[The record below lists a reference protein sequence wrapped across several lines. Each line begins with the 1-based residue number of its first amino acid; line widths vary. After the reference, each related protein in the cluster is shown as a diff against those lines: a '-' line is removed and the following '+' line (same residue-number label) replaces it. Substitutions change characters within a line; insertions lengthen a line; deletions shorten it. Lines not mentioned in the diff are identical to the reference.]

1 MKRVELLAPAGNYD
15 ALLGAVNAGADAVY
29 LGGEQY
35 GARAY
40 ADNFSRDEIISGI
53 RLAHIYHK
61 KIYLTINTLVKEREL
76 EGLYDFLLPFYEAGL
91 DGVIIQDLGVLAY
104 VRRYFP
110 GLELHAST
118 QMTLTGSEGV
128 SFLKEYG
135 VSRVVPARELSLE
148 EIKDLKQ
155 TGAEVEIFIHGA
167 MCYCYSGQ
175 CLFSSILGGRSGN
188 RGRCAQPCRLPYE
201 INGGKECFPLSMRDM
216 CTIDLLP
223 ELIESGVDSFK
234 IEGRMKK
241 PSYVAG
247 VTAIYRKYI
256 DQYYEKGSIHVSA
269 QDRQLLS
276 SLYIR
281 SKIGDGYFHRHNG
294 REMLTLESPAYSE
307 TDPGILTEIADRY
320 VHAPEKVPVD
330 AQIELCSGKPAKLSL
345 RAKEAVFTC
354 EGEIVQEA
362 QKQPLQMEKIE
373 QQIRKM
379 GASLLKVQDIKVKT
393 QGQVFLPIGAI
404 NELRRKTVLAM
415 EDKLIAAPSR
425 EAVPYD
431 PYVRPQKQRLQ
442 KGAGGESLRKP
453 LEVCVST
460 WDQFDQIIDRG
471 LYRIYLDSRLFLEK
485 ETLQKKLS
493 LKKGNTQIYGSTPYI
508 VREKDDKTLFDV
520 RDAYKEQLIQG
531 VLIRNLES
539 LAILKDS
546 IAKKDLE
553 LDYGVYVWNHE
564 ALDLLSDKASGIC
577 LPVELNKGEW
587 EELITYGKQKMRLS
601 AVVYGRLPMMITAN
615 CLQKTSDGCRGKSGT
630 VMLKD
635 RYGKEFPVYHDC
647 RHCYN
652 IVYNSVPLSL
662 HRAFSEE
669 LQEALHCRLD
679 FTLETAKE
687 CLKVTEYFQKI
698 SVQYEDPFY
707 SEYTTGHYKRGVE

>member
-345 RAKEAVFTC
+345 RAKEDVITC

-362 QKQPLQMEKIE
+362 QKQPLQTEKIE

>member
-1 MKRVELLAPAGNYD
+1 MKKVELLAPAGNYD

-76 EGLYDFLLPFYEAGL
+76 EGLYDFFLPFYEAGL

-148 EIKDLKQ
+148 EIKNLKE

-345 RAKEAVFTC
+345 RAREAVITC

-362 QKQPLQMEKIE
+362 QKQPLQTEKIE

-404 NELRRKTVLAM
+404 NELRRKAVLAM
-415 EDKLIAAPSR
+415 EDKLIAAPRR
-425 EAVPYD
+425 EAVPYE
-431 PYVRPQKQRLQ
+431 PYVRPQRQRLQ
-442 KGAGGESLRKP
+442 KRPGGESLRKP

-520 RDAYKEQLIQG
+520 KDAYKEQLIQG

>member
-1 MKRVELLAPAGNYD
+1 MKKVELLAPAGNYD

-148 EIKDLKQ
+148 EIKNLKE

-345 RAKEAVFTC
+345 RAREAVITC

-362 QKQPLQMEKIE
+362 QKQPLQTEKIE

-393 QGQVFLPIGAI
+393 QGQVFLPISAI
-404 NELRRKTVLAM
+404 NELRRKAVLAM
-415 EDKLIAAPSR
+415 EDKLIAAPRR
-425 EAVPYD
+425 EAVPYE
-431 PYVRPQKQRLQ
+431 PYVRPQRQRLQ
-442 KGAGGESLRKP
+442 KRPGGESLRKP

-520 RDAYKEQLIQG
+520 EDAYKEQLIQG

-630 VMLKD
+630 VMLMD

-652 IVYNSVPLSL
+652 IIYNSVPLSL

>member
-281 SKIGDGYFHRHNG
+281 SKIGDGYFYRHNG

-330 AQIELCSGKPAKLSL
+330 AQIELCSGKPAILSL
-345 RAKEAVFTC
+345 RAKEDVVTC

-362 QKQPLQMEKIE
+362 QKQPLQTEKIE

-425 EAVPYD
+425 EAVPYE

-442 KGAGGESLRKP
+442 KRAGGENLRKP

-601 AVVYGRLPMMITAN
+601 AVVYGRLLMMITAN

>member
-1 MKRVELLAPAGNYD
+1 MKKVELLAPAGNYD

-91 DGVIIQDLGVLAY
+91 DGVIIQDLGVLTY

-148 EIKDLKQ
+148 EIKNLKE

-345 RAKEAVFTC
+345 RAREAVITC

-362 QKQPLQMEKIE
+362 QKQPLQTEKIE

-404 NELRRKTVLAM
+404 NELRRKAVLAM
-415 EDKLIAAPSR
+415 EDKLIAAPRR
-425 EAVPYD
+425 EAVPYE
-431 PYVRPQKQRLQ
+431 PYVRPQRQRLQ
-442 KGAGGESLRKP
+442 KRPGGESLRKP

-520 RDAYKEQLIQG
+520 EDAYKEQLIQG

-647 RHCYN
+647 HHCYN
-652 IVYNSVPLSL
+652 IIYNSVPLSL

>member
-1 MKRVELLAPAGNYD
+1 MKRVELLVPAGNYD

-345 RAKEAVFTC
+345 RAKEAVITC

-362 QKQPLQMEKIE
+362 QKQPLQTEKIE

-404 NELRRKTVLAM
+404 NELRRKAVLAM
-415 EDKLIAAPSR
+415 EDKLIAAPCR
-425 EAVPYD
+425 EAVPYE

-442 KGAGGESLRKP
+442 KRAGGENLRKP

>member
-1 MKRVELLAPAGNYD
+1 MKKVELLAPAGNYD

-76 EGLYDFLLPFYEAGL
+76 EGLYDFFLPFYEAGL

-148 EIKDLKQ
+148 EIKNLKE

-345 RAKEAVFTC
+345 RAREAVITC

-362 QKQPLQMEKIE
+362 QKQPLQREKIE

-404 NELRRKTVLAM
+404 NELRRKAVLAM
-415 EDKLIAAPSR
+415 EDKLIAAPRR
-425 EAVPYD
+425 EAVPYE
-431 PYVRPQKQRLQ
+431 PYVRPQRQRLQ
-442 KGAGGESLRKP
+442 KRPGGESLRKP

-520 RDAYKEQLIQG
+520 EDAYKEQLIQG

-601 AVVYGRLPMMITAN
+601 AVVYGSLPMMITAN

>member
-1 MKRVELLAPAGNYD
+1 MKKVELLAPAGNYD

-148 EIKDLKQ
+148 EIKNLKE

-345 RAKEAVFTC
+345 RAREAVITC

-362 QKQPLQMEKIE
+362 QKQPLQREKIE

-404 NELRRKTVLAM
+404 NELRRKAVLAM
-415 EDKLIAAPSR
+415 EDKLIAAPRR
-425 EAVPYD
+425 EAVPYE
-431 PYVRPQKQRLQ
+431 PYVRPQRQRLQ
-442 KGAGGESLRKP
+442 KRPGGESLRKP

-520 RDAYKEQLIQG
+520 EDAYKEQLIQG

>member
-1 MKRVELLAPAGNYD
+1 MKKVELLAPAGNYD

-345 RAKEAVFTC
+345 RAKEAVVTC

-404 NELRRKTVLAM
+404 NELRRKAVLAM
-415 EDKLIAAPSR
+415 EDKLIAAPRR
-425 EAVPYD
+425 EAVPYE
-431 PYVRPQKQRLQ
+431 PYVRPQRQRLQ
-442 KGAGGESLRKP
+442 KRPGGESLRKP

-520 RDAYKEQLIQG
+520 EDAYKEQLIQG

-577 LPVELNKGEW
+577 IPVELNKGEW

-652 IVYNSVPLSL
+652 IIYNSVPLSL

>member
-1 MKRVELLAPAGNYD
+1 MKKVELLAPAGNYD

-135 VSRVVPARELSLE
+135 VSRVVPARELSLK
-148 EIKDLKQ
+148 EIKNLKE

-241 PSYVAG
+241 LSYVAG

-307 TDPGILTEIADRY
+307 TDPGVLTEIADRY

-345 RAKEAVFTC
+345 RAKEAVITC

-362 QKQPLQMEKIE
+362 QKQPLQREKIE

-404 NELRRKTVLAM
+404 NELRRKAVLAM
-415 EDKLIAAPSR
+415 EDKLIAAPCR
-425 EAVPYD
+425 EAVPYE

-442 KGAGGESLRKP
+442 KRAGGENLRKP
-453 LEVCVST
+453 LEVCVSA

>member
-1 MKRVELLAPAGNYD
+1 MKKVELLAPAGNYD

-148 EIKDLKQ
+148 EIKNLKE

-188 RGRCAQPCRLPYE
+188 RGKCAQPCRLPYE

-345 RAKEAVFTC
+345 RAKEDVITC

-362 QKQPLQMEKIE
+362 QKQPLQTEKIE

-404 NELRRKTVLAM
+404 NELRRKAVLAM
-415 EDKLIAAPSR
+415 EDKLIAAPCR
-425 EAVPYD
+425 EAVPYE

-442 KGAGGESLRKP
+442 KRTGGENLRKP

-564 ALDLLSDKASGIC
+564 ALELLSDKASGIC

-587 EELITYGKQKMRLS
+587 EELITYGKQKMHLS

>member
-345 RAKEAVFTC
+345 RAKEAVVTC

>member
-345 RAKEAVFTC
+345 RAKEAVVTC

-508 VREKDDKTLFDV
+508 VREEDDKTLFDV

>member
-1 MKRVELLAPAGNYD
+1 MKKVELLAPAGNYD

-91 DGVIIQDLGVLAY
+91 DGVIIQDLGVLTY

-148 EIKDLKQ
+148 EIKNLKE

-345 RAKEAVFTC
+345 RAREAVITC

-362 QKQPLQMEKIE
+362 QKQPLQTEKIE

-393 QGQVFLPIGAI
+393 QAQVFLPIGAI
-404 NELRRKTVLAM
+404 NELRRKAVLAM
-415 EDKLIAAPSR
+415 EDKLIAAPRR
-425 EAVPYD
+425 EAVPYE
-431 PYVRPQKQRLQ
+431 PYVRPQRQRLQ
-442 KGAGGESLRKP
+442 KRPGGESLRKP

-520 RDAYKEQLIQG
+520 EDAYKEQLIQG

-647 RHCYN
+647 HHCYN
-652 IVYNSVPLSL
+652 IIYNSVPLSL

>member
-76 EGLYDFLLPFYEAGL
+76 EGLYVFLLPFYEAGL

-201 INGGKECFPLSMRDM
+201 INGGKECFSLSMRDM

-345 RAKEAVFTC
+345 RAKEAVITC

-404 NELRRKTVLAM
+404 NELRRKTVLVM

>member
-345 RAKEAVFTC
+345 RAKEDVITC

>member
-1 MKRVELLAPAGNYD
+1 MKKVELLAPAGNYE

-76 EGLYDFLLPFYEAGL
+76 EGLYDFLLPLYEAGL

-104 VRRYFP
+104 VKRYFP

-118 QMTLTGSEGV
+118 QMTLTGCEGV
-128 SFLKEYG
+128 SLLKEYG

-148 EIKDLKQ
+148 EIRKIKQ
-155 TGAEVEIFIHGA
+155 TGTEVEIFIHGA

-223 ELIESGVDSFK
+223 ELIKSGVDSFK

-256 DQYYEKGSIHVSA
+256 DQYYEQGGIYVSA
-269 QDRQLLS
+269 KDRQLLS

-281 SKIGDGYFHRHNG
+281 SRIGDGYFHRHNG
-294 REMLTLESPAYSE
+294 RELLTLDSPAYSE
-307 TDPGILTEIADRY
+307 TAPGILAEIADRY

-330 AQIELCSGKPAKLSL
+330 AQVELCSGKPARLCL
-345 RAKEAVFTC
+345 RAKEAVITC

-362 QKQPLQMEKIE
+362 QRQPLQKEKIE
-373 QQIRKM
+373 QQIRKS
-379 GASLLKVQDIKVKT
+379 GASLLRIQEIELKT

-404 NELRRKTVLAM
+404 NDLRRKAVLAM
-415 EDKLIAAPSR
+415 EDKLIAAHR

-431 PYVRPQKQRLQ
+431 SYVQPQRQRLQ
-442 KGAGGESLRKP
+442 KRSVGESRQKP
-453 LEVCVST
+453 LEACIST
-460 WDQFDQIIDRG
+460 WDQFDQVIDRG
-471 LYRIYLDSRLFLEK
+471 LYRIYLDSRLLSEK
-485 ETLQKKLS
+485 EMLQKKLS
-493 LKKGNTQIYGSTPYI
+493 YKKGSTQIYGSTPYI
-508 VREKDDKTLFDV
+508 VREKDYKTLFDM
-520 RDAYKEQLIQG
+520 RDSYKEQLIQG
-531 VLIRNLES
+531 ILIRNLES
-539 LAILKDS
+539 LAILQDD

-553 LDYGVYVWNHE
+553 LDHGIYVWNHA
-564 ALDLLSDKASGIC
+564 ALDLLSGRASGIC

-587 EELITYGKQKMRLS
+587 EELITYGKHKMRLS

-615 CLQKTSDGCRGKSGT
+615 CLQKTSDGCCEKSGT

-669 LQEALHCRLD
+669 LQETLHCRLD
-679 FTLETAKE
+679 FTVETAQE
-687 CLKVTEYFQKI
+687 CRKVTEYFQKI
-698 SVQYEDPFY
+698 SVQYEKPFY

>member
-1 MKRVELLAPAGNYD
+1 MKKVELLAPAGNYD

-104 VRRYFP
+104 VKRYFP

-148 EIKDLKQ
+148 EIKNLKE

-256 DQYYEKGSIHVSA
+256 DQYYEKGSIRVSA

-345 RAKEAVFTC
+345 RAKEAVITC

-362 QKQPLQMEKIE
+362 QKQPLQTEKIE
-373 QQIRKM
+373 QQIRKT

-404 NELRRKTVLAM
+404 NELRRKAVLAM

-431 PYVRPQKQRLQ
+431 PYVRPQRQRLQ
-442 KGAGGESLRKP
+442 KRPGGESLRKP

-520 RDAYKEQLIQG
+520 EDAYKEQLIQG

>member
-1 MKRVELLAPAGNYD
+1 MKKVELLAPAGNYD

-148 EIKDLKQ
+148 EIKNLKE

-345 RAKEAVFTC
+345 RAREAVITC

-362 QKQPLQMEKIE
+362 QKQPLQTEKIE

-404 NELRRKTVLAM
+404 NELRRKAVLAM
-415 EDKLIAAPSR
+415 EDKLIAAPRR
-425 EAVPYD
+425 EAVPYE
-431 PYVRPQKQRLQ
+431 PYVRPQRQRLQ
-442 KGAGGESLRKP
+442 KRPGGESLRKP

-520 RDAYKEQLIQG
+520 EDAYKEQLIQG

-577 LPVELNKGEW
+577 IPVELNKGEW

-652 IVYNSVPLSL
+652 IIYNSVPLSL

>member
-269 QDRQLLS
+269 QYRQLLS

-330 AQIELCSGKPAKLSL
+330 AQIVLCSGKPAILSL
-345 RAKEAVFTC
+345 RAKEDVVTC

-362 QKQPLQMEKIE
+362 QKQPLQTEKIE

-539 LAILKDS
+539 LAILNDS

>member
-1 MKRVELLAPAGNYD
+1 MKKVELLAPAGNYD

-148 EIKDLKQ
+148 EIKNLKE

-345 RAKEAVFTC
+345 RAREAVITC

-362 QKQPLQMEKIE
+362 QKQPLQTEKIE

-404 NELRRKTVLAM
+404 NELRRKAVLAM
-415 EDKLIAAPSR
+415 EDKLIAAPRR
-425 EAVPYD
+425 EAVPYE
-431 PYVRPQKQRLQ
+431 PYVRPQRQRLQ
-442 KGAGGESLRKP
+442 KRPGGESLRKP

-493 LKKGNTQIYGSTPYI
+493 LKKGNTQIYGCTPYI

-520 RDAYKEQLIQG
+520 KDAYKEQLIQG

-615 CLQKTSDGCRGKSGT
+615 CLQKTSDGCHGKSGT

-652 IVYNSVPLSL
+652 IIYNSVPLSL

>member
-1 MKRVELLAPAGNYD
+1 MKKVELLAPAGNYD

-148 EIKDLKQ
+148 EIKNLKE

-345 RAKEAVFTC
+345 RAKEDVITC

-362 QKQPLQMEKIE
+362 QKQPLQTEKIE

-393 QGQVFLPIGAI
+393 QAQVFLPIGAI
-404 NELRRKTVLAM
+404 NELRRKAVLAM
-415 EDKLIAAPSR
+415 EDKLIAAPCR
-425 EAVPYD
+425 EAVPYE

-442 KGAGGESLRKP
+442 KRTGGENLRKP

-564 ALDLLSDKASGIC
+564 ALELLSDKASGIC

-587 EELITYGKQKMRLS
+587 EELITYGKQKMHLS

>member
-1 MKRVELLAPAGNYD
+1 MKKVELLAPAGNYD

-40 ADNFSRDEIISGI
+40 ADNFFRDEIISGI

-148 EIKDLKQ
+148 EIKNLKE

-188 RGRCAQPCRLPYE
+188 RGRCAQPCRLPYG

-320 VHAPEKVPVD
+320 VHAPEKVLVD

-345 RAKEAVFTC
+345 RAREAVITC

-362 QKQPLQMEKIE
+362 QKQPLQTEKIE

-415 EDKLIAAPSR
+415 EDKLIAAPRR
-425 EAVPYD
+425 EAVPYE
-431 PYVRPQKQRLQ
+431 PYVRPQRQRLQ
-442 KGAGGESLRKP
+442 KRPGGESLRKP

-520 RDAYKEQLIQG
+520 EDAYKEQLIQG

-553 LDYGVYVWNHE
+553 LDCGVYAWNHE

>member
-281 SKIGDGYFHRHNG
+281 SEIGDGYFHRHNG

-345 RAKEAVFTC
+345 RAKEDVITC

-362 QKQPLQMEKIE
+362 QKQPLQTEKIE

-404 NELRRKTVLAM
+404 NELRRKAVLAM
-415 EDKLIAAPSR
+415 EDKLIAAPCR
-425 EAVPYD
+425 EAVPYE

-564 ALDLLSDKASGIC
+564 ALDLLSGKASGIC

-587 EELITYGKQKMRLS
+587 EELIAYGKQKMRLS

-615 CLQKTSDGCRGKSGT
+615 CLQKTSDGCCGKSGT

>member
-155 TGAEVEIFIHGA
+155 TGAEGEIFIHGA

-345 RAKEAVFTC
+345 RAKEAVITC

-362 QKQPLQMEKIE
+362 QKQPLQTEKIE

-404 NELRRKTVLAM
+404 NELRRKAVLAM
-415 EDKLIAAPSR
+415 EDKLIAAPCR
-425 EAVPYD
+425 EAVPYE

-442 KGAGGESLRKP
+442 KRAGGENLRKP

>member
-1 MKRVELLAPAGNYD
+1 MKKVELLAPAGNYD

-40 ADNFSRDEIISGI
+40 ADNFSQDEIISGI

-76 EGLYDFLLPFYEAGL
+76 EGLYDFFLPFYEAGL

-148 EIKDLKQ
+148 EIKNLKE

-345 RAKEAVFTC
+345 RAREAVITC

-362 QKQPLQMEKIE
+362 QKQPLQREKIE

-404 NELRRKTVLAM
+404 NELRRKAVLAM
-415 EDKLIAAPSR
+415 EDKLIAAPRR
-425 EAVPYD
+425 EAVPYE
-431 PYVRPQKQRLQ
+431 PYVRPQRQRLQ
-442 KGAGGESLRKP
+442 KRPGGESLRKP

-520 RDAYKEQLIQG
+520 EDAYKEQLIQG

>member
-345 RAKEAVFTC
+345 RAKEAVITC

>member
-1 MKRVELLAPAGNYD
+1 MKKVELLAPAGNYE

-76 EGLYDFLLPFYEAGL
+76 EGLYDFLLPLYEAGL

-104 VRRYFP
+104 VKRYFP

-118 QMTLTGSEGV
+118 QMTLTGCEGV
-128 SFLKEYG
+128 SLLKEYG

-148 EIKDLKQ
+148 EIKKLKQ
-155 TGAEVEIFIHGA
+155 TGTEVEIFIHGA

-223 ELIESGVDSFK
+223 ELIKSGVDSFK

-256 DQYYEKGSIHVSA
+256 DQYYEQGGIHVSA
-269 QDRQLLS
+269 KDRQLLS

-281 SKIGDGYFHRHNG
+281 SRIGDGYFHRHNG
-294 REMLTLESPAYSE
+294 RELLTLNSPAYSE
-307 TDPGILTEIADRY
+307 TAPGILAEIADRY
-320 VHAPEKVPVD
+320 VHALEKVPVD
-330 AQIELCSGKPAKLSL
+330 AQVELCSGKPARLCL
-345 RAKEAVFTC
+345 RAKEAVITC

-362 QKQPLQMEKIE
+362 QRQPLQKEKIE
-373 QQIRKM
+373 QQIRKS
-379 GASLLKVQDIKVKT
+379 GASLLRIQEIELKT

-404 NELRRKTVLAM
+404 NDLRRKAVFAM
-415 EDKLIAAPSR
+415 EDKLIAAARR

-431 PYVRPQKQRLQ
+431 SYVQPQRQRLQ
-442 KGAGGESLRKP
+442 KRSAGESRQKP
-453 LEVCVST
+453 LEACIST
-460 WDQFDQIIDRG
+460 WDQFDQVVDRG
-471 LYRIYLDSRLFLEK
+471 LYRIYLDSRLLSEK
-485 ETLQKKLS
+485 EMLQKKLS
-493 LKKGNTQIYGSTPYI
+493 YKKGSTQIYGSTPYI
-508 VREKDDKTLFDV
+508 VREKDYKTLFDM
-520 RDAYKEQLIQG
+520 RDSYKEQLIQG
-531 VLIRNLES
+531 ILIRNLES
-539 LAILKDS
+539 LAILQDD

-553 LDYGVYVWNHE
+553 LDHGIYVWNHA
-564 ALDLLSDKASGIC
+564 ALDLLSGRASGIC

-587 EELITYGKQKMRLS
+587 EELITYGKHKMRLS

-615 CLQKTSDGCRGKSGT
+615 CLKKTSDGCCEKSGT

-669 LQEALHCRLD
+669 LQETLHCRLD
-679 FTLETAKE
+679 FTVETAQE
-687 CLKVTEYFQKI
+687 CRKVTEYFQKI
-698 SVQYEDPFY
+698 SVQYEKPFY

>member
-40 ADNFSRDEIISGI
+40 ADNFSRDEIISAI

-345 RAKEAVFTC
+345 RAKEAVITC

>member
-1 MKRVELLAPAGNYD
+1 MKKVELLAPAGNYD

-76 EGLYDFLLPFYEAGL
+76 EGLYDFFLPFYEAGL

-148 EIKDLKQ
+148 EIKNLKE

-345 RAKEAVFTC
+345 RAREAVITC

-362 QKQPLQMEKIE
+362 QKQPLQTEKIE

-404 NELRRKTVLAM
+404 NELRRKAVLAM
-415 EDKLIAAPSR
+415 EDKLIAAPRR
-425 EAVPYD
+425 EAVPYE
-431 PYVRPQKQRLQ
+431 PYVRPQRQRLQ
-442 KGAGGESLRKP
+442 KRPGGESLRKP

-520 RDAYKEQLIQG
+520 EDAYKEQLIQG

-652 IVYNSVPLSL
+652 IIYNSVPLSL

>member
-148 EIKDLKQ
+148 EIRDLKQ
-155 TGAEVEIFIHGA
+155 TGTEVEIFIHGA

-345 RAKEAVFTC
+345 RAKEDVVTC

-362 QKQPLQMEKIE
+362 QKQPLQTEKIE

-425 EAVPYD
+425 EAVPYE

-442 KGAGGESLRKP
+442 KRAGGENLRKP

-471 LYRIYLDSRLFLEK
+471 LYRIYLDSRLFLVK

-669 LQEALHCRLD
+669 LQETLHCRLD

>member
-148 EIKDLKQ
+148 EIKNLKE

-345 RAKEAVFTC
+345 RAKEAVITC

-362 QKQPLQMEKIE
+362 QKQPLQTEKIE

-404 NELRRKTVLAM
+404 NELRRKAVLAM
-415 EDKLIAAPSR
+415 EDKLIAAPCR
-425 EAVPYD
+425 EAVPYE

-442 KGAGGESLRKP
+442 KRPGGENLRKP

-564 ALDLLSDKASGIC
+564 AIDLLSDKASGIC

-615 CLQKTSDGCRGKSGT
+615 CLQKTSDGCCGKSGT

>member
-1 MKRVELLAPAGNYD
+1 MKKVELLAPAGNYD

-91 DGVIIQDLGVLAY
+91 DGVIIQDLGVLTY

-148 EIKDLKQ
+148 EIKNLKE

-345 RAKEAVFTC
+345 RAREAVITC

-362 QKQPLQMEKIE
+362 QKQPLQTEKIE

-404 NELRRKTVLAM
+404 NELRRKAVLAM
-415 EDKLIAAPSR
+415 EDKLIAAPRR
-425 EAVPYD
+425 EAVPYE
-431 PYVRPQKQRLQ
+431 PYVRPQRQRLQ
-442 KGAGGESLRKP
+442 KRPGGESLRKP

-520 RDAYKEQLIQG
+520 EDAYKEQLIQG

-577 LPVELNKGEW
+577 IPVELNKGEW

-652 IVYNSVPLSL
+652 IIYNSVPLSL

>member
-1 MKRVELLAPAGNYD
+1 MKKVELLAPAGNYE

-76 EGLYDFLLPFYEAGL
+76 EGLYDFLLPLYEAGL

-104 VRRYFP
+104 VKRYFP

-118 QMTLTGSEGV
+118 QMTLTGCEGV
-128 SFLKEYG
+128 SLLKEYG

-148 EIKDLKQ
+148 EIKKLKQ
-155 TGAEVEIFIHGA
+155 TGTEVEIFIHGA

-223 ELIESGVDSFK
+223 ELIKSGVDSFK

-256 DQYYEKGSIHVSA
+256 DQYYEQGGIHVSA
-269 QDRQLLS
+269 KDRQLLS

-281 SKIGDGYFHRHNG
+281 SRIGDGYFHRHNG
-294 REMLTLESPAYSE
+294 RELLTLDSPAYSE
-307 TDPGILTEIADRY
+307 TAPGILAEIADRY

-330 AQIELCSGKPAKLSL
+330 AQVELCSGKPARLCL
-345 RAKEAVFTC
+345 RAKEAVITC

-362 QKQPLQMEKIE
+362 QRQPLQKEKIE
-373 QQIRKM
+373 QQIRKS
-379 GASLLKVQDIKVKT
+379 GASLLRIQEIELKT

-404 NELRRKTVLAM
+404 NDLRRKTVFAM
-415 EDKLIAAPSR
+415 EDKLIAAAHR

-431 PYVRPQKQRLQ
+431 SYVQPQRQRLQ
-442 KGAGGESLRKP
+442 KRSAGESRQKP
-453 LEVCVST
+453 LEACIST
-460 WDQFDQIIDRG
+460 WDQFDQVIDRG
-471 LYRIYLDSRLFLEK
+471 LYRIYLDSRLLSEK
-485 ETLQKKLS
+485 EILQKKLFY
-493 LKKGNTQIYGSTPYI
+493 KKGSTQIYGSTPYI
-508 VREKDDKTLFDV
+508 VREKDYKTLFDM
-520 RDAYKEQLIQG
+520 RDSYKEQLIQG
-531 VLIRNLES
+531 ILIRNLES
-539 LAILKDS
+539 LAILQDD

-553 LDYGVYVWNHE
+553 LDHGIYVWNHA
-564 ALDLLSDKASGIC
+564 ALDLLSGRASGIC

-587 EELITYGKQKMRLS
+587 EELITYGKHKMRLS

-615 CLQKTSDGCRGKSGT
+615 CLQKTSDGCCEKSGT

-669 LQEALHCRLD
+669 LQETLHCRLD
-679 FTLETAKE
+679 FTVETAQE
-687 CLKVTEYFQKI
+687 CRKVTEYFQKI
-698 SVQYEDPFY
+698 SVQYEKPFY

>member
-1 MKRVELLAPAGNYD
+1 MKKVELLAPAGNYD

-148 EIKDLKQ
+148 EIKNLKE

-188 RGRCAQPCRLPYE
+188 RGRCAQPCRLPYG

-345 RAKEAVFTC
+345 RAREAVITC

-362 QKQPLQMEKIE
+362 QKQPLQTGKIE

-404 NELRRKTVLAM
+404 NELRRKAVLAM
-415 EDKLIAAPSR
+415 EDKLIAAPRR
-425 EAVPYD
+425 EAVPYE
-431 PYVRPQKQRLQ
+431 PYVRPQRQRLQ
-442 KGAGGESLRKP
+442 KRPGGESLRKP

-520 RDAYKEQLIQG
+520 EDAYKEQLIQG

-647 RHCYN
+647 HHCYN
-652 IVYNSVPLSL
+652 IIYNSVPLSL

>member
-1 MKRVELLAPAGNYD
+1 MKKVELLAPAGNYD

-148 EIKDLKQ
+148 EIKNLKE

-345 RAKEAVFTC
+345 RAKEAVITC

-362 QKQPLQMEKIE
+362 QKQPLQTEKIE

-404 NELRRKTVLAM
+404 NELRRKAVLAM
-415 EDKLIAAPSR
+415 EDKLIAAPCR
-425 EAVPYD
+425 EAVPYE

-442 KGAGGESLRKP
+442 KRPGGENLRKP

-564 ALDLLSDKASGIC
+564 AIDLLSDKASGIC

>member
-1 MKRVELLAPAGNYD
+1 MKKVELLAPAGNYD

-91 DGVIIQDLGVLAY
+91 DGVIIQDLGVLTY

-148 EIKDLKQ
+148 EIKNLKE

-345 RAKEAVFTC
+345 RAREAVITC

-362 QKQPLQMEKIE
+362 QKQPLQREKIE

-404 NELRRKTVLAM
+404 NELRRKAVLAM
-415 EDKLIAAPSR
+415 EDKLIAAPRR
-425 EAVPYD
+425 EAVPYE
-431 PYVRPQKQRLQ
+431 PYVRPQRQRLQ
-442 KGAGGESLRKP
+442 KRPGGESLRKP

-520 RDAYKEQLIQG
+520 EDAYKEQLIQG

-652 IVYNSVPLSL
+652 IIYNSVPLSL

>member
-1 MKRVELLAPAGNYD
+1 MKKVELLAPAGNYD

-76 EGLYDFLLPFYEAGL
+76 EGLYDFFLPFYEAGL

-148 EIKDLKQ
+148 EIKNLKE

-345 RAKEAVFTC
+345 RAREAVITC

-362 QKQPLQMEKIE
+362 QKQPLQTEKIE

-404 NELRRKTVLAM
+404 NELRRKAVLAM
-415 EDKLIAAPSR
+415 EDKLIAAPRR
-425 EAVPYD
+425 EAVPYE
-431 PYVRPQKQRLQ
+431 PYVRPQRQRLQ
-442 KGAGGESLRKP
+442 KRPGGESLRKP

-520 RDAYKEQLIQG
+520 EDAYKEQLIQG

-587 EELITYGKQKMRLS
+587 EELITYEKQKMRLS

-652 IVYNSVPLSL
+652 IIYNSVPLSL

-698 SVQYEDPFY
+698 SVQYEAPFY

>member
-1 MKRVELLAPAGNYD
+1 MKKVELLAPAGNYD

-148 EIKDLKQ
+148 EIKNLKE

-345 RAKEAVFTC
+345 RAKEDVITC

-362 QKQPLQMEKIE
+362 QKQPLQTEKIE

-404 NELRRKTVLAM
+404 NELRRKAVLAM
-415 EDKLIAAPSR
+415 EDKLIAAPCR
-425 EAVPYD
+425 EAVPYE

-442 KGAGGESLRKP
+442 KRTGGENLRKP

-564 ALDLLSDKASGIC
+564 ALELLSDKASGIC

-587 EELITYGKQKMRLS
+587 EELITYGKQKMHLS

>member
-1 MKRVELLAPAGNYD
+1 MKKVELLAPAGNYD

-148 EIKDLKQ
+148 EIKNLKE
-155 TGAEVEIFIHGA
+155 TGVEVEIFIHGA

-276 SLYIR
+276 CLYIR

-320 VHAPEKVPVD
+320 VHVPEKVPVD

-345 RAKEAVFTC
+345 RAKEAVITC
-354 EGEIVQEA
+354 EGEVVQEA
-362 QKQPLQMEKIE
+362 QKQPLQREKIE

-393 QGQVFLPIGAI
+393 QAQVFLPIGAI

-431 PYVRPQKQRLQ
+431 PYVRPQRQRLQ
-442 KGAGGESLRKP
+442 KRPEGESLRKP
-453 LEVCVST
+453 LEVCVSA

-553 LDYGVYVWNHE
+553 LDYGVYAWNHE
-564 ALDLLSDKASGIC
+564 ALNLLSGKASGIC

-615 CLQKTSDGCRGKSGT
+615 CLQKTSDGI
-630 VMLKD
+630 
-635 RYGKEFPVYHDC
+635 P
-647 RHCYN
+647 
-652 IVYNSVPLSL
+652 
-662 HRAFSEE
+662 
-669 LQEALHCRLD
+669 
-679 FTLETAKE
+679 
-687 CLKVTEYFQKI
+687 
-698 SVQYEDPFY
+698 
-707 SEYTTGHYKRGVE
+707 